1 MVISAFHG
9 TDCCIDSFGKITGTL
24 FLTDNP
30 GLAKMFGENVF
41 RISVTAEKVFEVD
54 WDGCSWGG
62 GFFPDDHELFD
73 RFIEYASYGCAEERE
88 YWEDNGMCVDML
100 ASFLFDKGFDMLIVH
115 NVAEENGFS
124 KTEYVVSDICK
135 LRSVTESA

>member
-9 TDCCIDSFGKITGTL
+9 TDCRMDSFKKITGIL

-30 GLAKMFGENVF
+30 GLAKMFGKNVF
-41 RISVTAEKVFEVD
+41 HINVEADKTFEID
-54 WDGCSWGG
+54 WEGCSWGG
-62 GFFPDDHELFD
+62 GFFPDDAELFKSFVD
-73 RFIEYASYGCAEERE
+73 WASDSYEEERE
-88 YWEDNGMCVDML
+88 YWEDNGMCIDMF
-100 ASFLFDKGFDMLIVH
+100 ASFLFSNGFDMLIAH

-135 LRSVTESA
+135 LRSITESA